1 MRFPRLQKW
10 VTVGLNGMLGL
21 VGAALGIDMTRTGV
35 AFERP
40 AGIVRTT
47 AALSLAGR
55 THVGPTRGP
64 ITTQKTR
71 SFATDGSVGQRRRMA
86 VPGTNASESPS
97 PSPPPLPSMETVV
110 LMLTASGSVSDYSD
124 TSSLR
129 QGVATAAGVDTPLV
143 TISVAAASV
152 IITATINIPASTT
165 AALVQTALA
174 STLSTAAAASIALG
188 VTVEEVPAV
197 TIAPSPPPPPPLSGL
212 PPPGL
217 PPPLA
222 SSEEV
227 FVIDGIAGGIIGG
240 IVGALPMLL
249 AVCALMHFRRRRKR
263 VTAPMIA

>member
-71 SFATDGSVGQRRRMA
+71 SFAADGSVGQRRWTTLA
-86 VPGTNASESPS
+86 SANASESPS
-97 PSPPPLPSMETVV
+97 PLQPPLSMETVV
-110 LMLTASGSVSDYSD
+110 LMLTASGSGSDYSD

-152 IITATINIPASTT
+152 IITATIYVPTSTT
-165 AALVQTALA
+165 AAFVQTALA

-249 AVCALMHFRRRRKR
+249 TVCALMHFRRRRKR
-263 VTAPMIA
+263 VTAPMVA